1 MPIFDSVRGW
11 FGRFGALG
19 ERRGEQLP
27 VPSGALVPNT
37 ISVGP
42 DGALQISTVWA
53 CIERRATVIASLPLF
68 VYTQMASG
76 MKELARTSRLYQLL
90 HDSPNDR
97 MTPLEFWRAM
107 IMNHD
112 LRGNAYARVDR
123 DPDGEALALWPMPAD
138 QVRPFVLPD
147 GSMVYEYRLG
157 DDVAILAADNVLHL
171 KGLGNGTVGLAKLEF
186 MRSTTDEAAKAQ
198 QAAST
203 MFGNGGKP
211 TGVLMV
217 DGILK
222 PEQREA
228 VKSRFAEMATGST
241 SRLYVLEASMKYQQL
256 SITPEDQQL
265 LETRRFTV
273 EEICRWFD
281 VPPVLVH
288 HSNVTTW
295 GSGVEQIV
303 SGFHKFTVRPMLVS
317 IEQAIR
323 KRVLTPR
330 QRATMTVEFSFE
342 ALLRGDPAARA
353 TFYSTGLQN
362 GYLTRN
368 EVRQLENLPPMAG
381 ANELTAQSNLLPLA
395 MLGRVQPGS
404 VNAAA

>member
-123 DPDGEALALWPMPAD
+123 DPAGEALALWPMPAD